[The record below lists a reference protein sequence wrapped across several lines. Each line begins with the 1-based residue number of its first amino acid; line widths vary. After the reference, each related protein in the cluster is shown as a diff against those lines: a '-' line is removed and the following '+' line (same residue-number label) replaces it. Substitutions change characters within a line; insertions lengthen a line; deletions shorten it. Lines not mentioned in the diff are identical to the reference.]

1 MNTLGGCCRF
11 ARRLF
16 VVVAAAAVSAPAA
29 FAQLD
34 EGKVDSYRFL
44 PRVSV
49 MHQTGGIAGVD
60 QRFHVR
66 GTFDFR
72 IAPSPL
78 AVFPPL
84 YNAFFESVDAWGSHP
99 MLAFVLDVEETFNL
113 EELVGG
119 QRLDRPR
126 RPNLFHFEGER
137 EDGSTVDLHVL
148 KLGPWLY
155 MRGDTDPPPGS
166 ADFFEHSIR
175 ALARKTPAGD
185 FNGDGEVDRAD
196 LAEWAKRPGR
206 TGDGFLEWQ
215 RGLGE
220 PPSFD
225 ELDAELNAALA
236 ASVSAVPEPS
246 TGLLAML
253 GGAFLAMARRRLIA

>member
-1 MNTLGGCCRF
+1 MNTLRGCWLF
-11 ARRLF
+11 AWGLLTL
-16 VVVAAAAVSAPAA
+16 VAAAAVSAPAA
-29 FAQLD
+29 FAQWG
-34 EGKVDSYRFL
+34 EPTVDSYRFL

-49 MHQTGGIAGVD
+49 LHETGGFAGVD
-60 QRFHVR
+60 QRYRVM

-72 IAPSPL
+72 IEQSPL
-78 AVFPPL
+78 TVFPPVF
-84 YNAFFESVDAWGSHP
+84 NAFFENVDAWAPHP
-99 MLAFVLDVEETFNL
+99 MLAYVLDVEQTFNL

-137 EDGSTVDLHVL
+137 EDGSIVDLHVL

-155 MRGDTDPPPGS
+155 MRGDTAPPPGG

-175 ALARKTPAGD
+175 ALARKAPAGD

-196 LAEWAKRPGR
+196 LAEWMKRPDR
-206 TGDGFLEWQ
+206 SGDGFLEWQ

-236 ASVSAVPEPS
+236 ASVSAVPELS
-246 TGLLAML
+246 TGVLAIL
-253 GGAFLAMARRRLIA
+253 GGALLAMARRRRVA